1 VPGGPQ
7 QLQKRF
13 TLKHIQSL
21 VLLAAACA
29 NDNLGRKATCNS
41 VLLLRIDPRMPRNV
55 IHAQTFSGAAEP
67 SEGGPSNSG
76 GMRNRPGLLRE
87 FAETILNWWK
97 DVWSM
102 PGRPRRFLGWPA
114 TIFILTQLLAGIP
127 LLPYALLHWHTD
139 DPLRFASFLA
149 VALGASLFKVRL
161 PGIQATMSA
170 NFLFI
175 LVGILDLS
183 YPETLLMGCLGGLA
197 QSLWQ
202 SKPRPRLIQLLF
214 NFANLAISISLAN
227 LVFHSHTAY
236 SFGWRWPMLLAAAST
251 SYFAMNT
258 MSVSGVIAMTE
269 RRNPLLVW
277 KECYLWSFPYHLLG
291 ALIAGGVSII
301 NRSLGWQ
308 VAILV
313 LPVVYWIYR
322 SYRTYL
328 DRLEAEKKHTEAIAD
343 LHLRTIEAL
352 SLAIEAKD
360 HNTHDHL
367 KRVQIYAL
375 QIGKDLGLDESQLNA
390 VRAAAMLHD
399 IGKLAVPEH
408 ILSKPGRLTPEEF
421 EKLKIH
427 PIVGAQILD
436 RVQFPY
442 PVVPIV
448 RSHHEKW
455 NGTGYP
461 DGLSGEGI
469 PIGARI
475 LSVVDCF
482 DALTSERP
490 YRRAMSPDE
499 AMSLLRSESGQSY
512 DPRVVDYIERHYR
525 DLEEVVGRVAKEG
538 SPFELVSKVER
549 SVAPSAGFAEIPD
562 EAEVRAASFLAS
574 IVSARQEAQLLF
586 ELAQTLGNSLSLR
599 ETLSVVAVR
608 LKEMI
613 PHDAIVFY
621 ILEEGTLVPRYV
633 HGVDYDL
640 FSSME
645 IPLGQGVSGWVAQ
658 AEKPI
663 INGDPAAETKYL
675 GDRARISVLQSALSV
690 PLRGRDGVAGVLSV
704 YLREKQGFTK
714 DHLRLLLAA
723 SSKLGLSVENAMQ
736 FERAQDT
743 ASTDFLTGLPN
754 ARSIC
759 VHLEKEISRSRRGA
773 NTLAVLLCDLNGF
786 KNVNDN
792 YGHLVGNK
800 LLQEIARNLKNAS
813 REYDQV
819 GRLGGDEFVFVLPEL
834 TAECVEELKPRL
846 ERAVED
852 AGRLICSEKV
862 VTVSIGCAFYPKDG
876 STAEELLSEAD
887 RRMYETKETYY
898 KQRGEAPRLQV
909 VD

>member
-1 VPGGPQ
+1 MSSDFADYKTVPKGALEPLDQPSVGFV
-7 QLQKRF
+7 RAGERR
-13 TLKHIQSL
+13 S
-21 VLLAAACA
+21 
-29 NDNLGRKATCNS
+29 GRKLA
-41 VLLLRIDPRMPRNV
+41 
-55 IHAQTFSGAAEP
+55 GA
-67 SEGGPSNSG
+67 
-76 GMRNRPGLLRE
+76 M
-87 FAETILNWWK
+87 LNWWK
-97 DVWSM
+97 RLWSM
-102 PGRPRRFLGWPA
+102 PGQQRRFLGWPA
-114 TIFILTQLLAGIP
+114 AIFIVTQVLVGIP
-127 LLPYALLHWHTD
+127 LVPYALLHWHTD
-139 DPLRFASFLA
+139 NSLRFASFLA

-202 SKPRPRLIQLLF
+202 AKPRPRMIQILF
-214 NFANLAISISLAN
+214 NFANLALSISLAH
-227 LVFHSHTAY
+227 LVFHSQFA
-236 SFGWRWPMLLAAAST
+236 FNLGLRWPLLLAAAST
-251 SYFAMNT
+251 TYFAMNT
-258 MSVSGVIAMTE
+258 MSVSGIIAMTE

-277 KECYLWSFPYHLLG
+277 KECYLWSFPYYLLG
-291 ALIAGGVSII
+291 ALIASGVSII

-367 KRVQIYAL
+367 KRVQTYAM
-375 QIGKDLGLDESQLNA
+375 QIGKDLGVDEAQLNA
-390 VRAAAMLHD
+390 IRAAAMLHD

-427 PIVGAQILD
+427 PVVGAEILD

-455 NGTGYP
+455 NGAGYP

-482 DALTSERP
+482 DALTSDRP
-490 YRRAMSPDE
+490 YRRAISADE
-499 AMSLLRSESGQSY
+499 AMALLRAESGRSY
-512 DPRVVDYIERHYR
+512 DPRVVACIERRYKE
-525 DLEEVVGRVAKEG
+525 LEEVVSRSTREG
-538 SPFELVSKVER
+538 SPLELVSVDR
-549 SVAPSAGFAEIPD
+549 AAAPSAGFAEIPD

-613 PHDAIVFY
+613 PYDAIVFY
-621 ILEEGTLVPRYV
+621 IYQEGKLIPRYV

-640 FSSME
+640 FSSIE

-658 AEKPI
+658 TEKPI

-675 GDRARISVLQSALSV
+675 GDRAQISVLQSVLSV
-690 PLRGRDGVAGVLSV
+690 PLRGRDGAAGVLSL

-723 SSKLGLSVENAMQ
+723 SSKLGLSVENALQ
-736 FERAQDT
+736 FERAQDS
-743 ASTDFLTGLPN
+743 ASTDFLTELPN
-754 ARSIC
+754 ARWIC
-759 VHLEKEISRSRRGA
+759 VHLEQEIARSRRSGVP
-773 NTLAVLLCDLNGF
+773 LAVLLSDLNGF

-792 YGHLVGNK
+792 FGHLVGNK
-800 LLQEIARNLKNAS
+800 LLQQIAKNLKSAC

-834 TAECVEELKPRL
+834 TKDGAEELKPRL
-846 ERAVED
+846 ELAVEE
-852 AGRLICSEKV
+852 AGQQICGAKV
-862 VTVSIGCAFYPKDG
+862 VTASIGCAVYPKDG

-887 RRMYETKETYY
+887 HRMYETKETYY
-898 KQRGEAPRLQV
+898 KRRGETSRIQV
-909 VD
+909 G

>member
-1 VPGGPQ
+1 MLRDFAGYKNVPKGALGPLDRQ
-7 QLQKRF
+7 SVDF
-13 TLKHIQSL
+13 TR
-21 VLLAAACA
+21 A
-29 NDNLGRKATCNS
+29 
-41 VLLLRIDPRMPRNV
+41 
-55 IHAQTFSGAAEP
+55 
-67 SEGGPSNSG
+67 SERRSG
-76 GMRNRPGLLRE
+76 GKSGRSV
-87 FAETILNWWK
+87 LNWWK
-97 DVWSM
+97 RVWSL
-102 PGRPRRFLGWPA
+102 PAQQGRFLGWPA
-114 TIFILTQLLAGIP
+114 TIFILTQVLAGIP
-127 LLPYALLHWHTD
+127 LVPYALLHWHTD
-139 DPLRFASFLA
+139 NSLRFASFLG

-183 YPETLLMGCLGGLA
+183 YPETLLMGCLGGLV

-202 SKPRPRLIQLLF
+202 AKPRPRVIQILF
-214 NFANLAISISLAN
+214 NFANLALSISLAHFVFYSQFAYN
-227 LVFHSHTAY
+227 L
-236 SFGWRWPMLLAAAST
+236 GLRWPLLLAAAST
-251 SYFAMNT
+251 TYFAMNT
-258 MSVSGVIAMTE
+258 MSVSGIIAMTE
-269 RRNPLLVW
+269 RRNPLSVW
-277 KECYLWSFPYHLLG
+277 KECYLWSFPYYLLG

-367 KRVQIYAL
+367 KRVQTYAM
-375 QIGKDLGLDESQLNA
+375 QIGKDLGVDEAQLNA
-390 VRAAAMLHD
+390 IRAAAMLHD

-427 PIVGAQILD
+427 PVVGAEILD

-455 NGTGYP
+455 NGSGYP
-461 DGLSGEGI
+461 DGLSDEGI

-490 YRRAMSPDE
+490 YRRAISPDE
-499 AMSLLRSESGQSY
+499 AMALLRAESGRSY
-512 DPRVVDYIERHYR
+512 DPRVVDCIERRYKE
-525 DLEEVVGRVAKEG
+525 LEEVVSRSAREG
-538 SPFELVSKVER
+538 SPLELVSKVDR
-549 SVAPSAGFAEIPD
+549 AAAPSAGFAEIPN

-613 PHDAIVFY
+613 PYDAIVFY
-621 ILEEGTLVPRYV
+621 IYEEGKLTPRYV

-640 FSSME
+640 FTSIE
-645 IPLGQGVSGWVAQ
+645 IPVGQGVSGWVAQ
-658 AEKPI
+658 TEKPI

-675 GDRARISVLQSALSV
+675 GDRGQVSVLQSVLSV
-690 PLRGRDGVAGVLSV
+690 PLRGRDGAAGVLSL

-723 SSKLGLSVENAMQ
+723 SSKLGLSVQNALQ
-736 FERAQDT
+736 YERAQDT
-743 ASTDFLTGLPN
+743 ASTDFLTELPN
-754 ARSIC
+754 ARWIC
-759 VHLEKEISRSRRGA
+759 VHLEQEIARSRRSGA
-773 NTLAVLLCDLNGF
+773 PLAVLLSDLNGF

-792 YGHLVGNK
+792 FGHLVGNK
-800 LLQEIARNLKNAS
+800 LLQQIAKNLKSAC

-834 TAECVEELKPRL
+834 TKDGAEELKPRL
-846 ERAVED
+846 ELAVEE
-852 AGRLICSEKV
+852 AGQQICGGRV
-862 VTVSIGCAFYPKDG
+862 VTASIGCAFYPKDG

-887 RRMYETKETYY
+887 HRMYETKETYY
-898 KQRGEAPRLQV
+898 KQRGEASRLQV
-909 VD
+909 G

>member
-1 VPGGPQ
+1 MSRDLADYKNVPKGA
-7 QLQKRF
+7 LE
-13 TLKHIQSL
+13 TL
-21 VLLAAACA
+21 
-29 NDNLGRKATCNS
+29 D
-41 VLLLRIDPRMPRNV
+41 
-55 IHAQTFSGAAEP
+55 
-67 SEGGPSNSG
+67 GPSVDFAHASE
-76 GMRNRPGLLRE
+76 RRSEKIPLRT
-87 FAETILNWWK
+87 ALKWWK
-97 DVWSM
+97 RVWSL
-102 PGRPRRFLGWPA
+102 PGQQGRFLGWPA
-114 TIFILTQLLAGIP
+114 TLFIVTQVLAGFP
-127 LLPYALLHWHTD
+127 LVPYALLHWH
-139 DPLRFASFLA
+139 PENSLRFASFLG

-183 YPETLLMGCLGGLA
+183 YPETLLMGCLGGLV

-202 SKPRPRLIQLLF
+202 SKPRPHLIQILF
-214 NFANLAISISLAN
+214 NFANLALSISLAHA
-227 LVFHSHTAY
+227 VFHSQLAY
-236 SFGWRWPMLLAAAST
+236 KLGLRWPLLLAAAST
-251 SYFAMNT
+251 TYFAMNT
-258 MSVSGVIAMTE
+258 MSVSGIIAMTE
-269 RRNPLLVW
+269 RRNPILVW
-277 KECYLWSFPYHLLG
+277 KECYLWSFPYYLLG

-367 KRVQIYAL
+367 KRVQTYAM
-375 QIGKDLGLDESQLNA
+375 QIGKDLGVDEAQLNA
-390 VRAAAMLHD
+390 IRAAAMLHD

-421 EKLKIH
+421 VKLKIH
-427 PIVGAQILD
+427 PVVGAEIRD

-455 NGTGYP
+455 NGAGYP

-490 YRRAMSPDE
+490 YRRAISPDE
-499 AMSLLRSESGQSY
+499 AMALLRAESGRSY
-512 DPRVVDYIERHYR
+512 DPRVVDCIERRYKE
-525 DLEEVVGRVAKEG
+525 LEVQVSRSAREG
-538 SPFELVSKVER
+538 SPLELVSKVDR
-549 SVAPSAGFAEIPD
+549 VAAPSAGFAEIPN

-613 PHDAIVFY
+613 PYDSIVFF
-621 ILEEGTLVPRYV
+621 ICQEGKLIPKYV

-640 FSSME
+640 FTSIE
-645 IPLGQGVSGWVAQ
+645 IPLGQGVTGWVAQ
-658 AEKPI
+658 TEKPI

-675 GDRARISVLQSALSV
+675 GDHAQVPVLQSVLSV
-690 PLRGRDGVAGVLSV
+690 PLRGRDGAAGVLSL

-723 SSKLGLSVENAMQ
+723 SSKLGLSVENALQ
-736 FERAQDT
+736 YERAQDT
-743 ASTDFLTGLPN
+743 ASTDFLTELPN
-754 ARSIC
+754 ARWIC
-759 VHLEKEISRSRRGA
+759 VHLEQEIARSRRSGVP
-773 NTLAVLLCDLNGF
+773 LAVLLSDLNGF
-786 KNVNDN
+786 KSVNDN
-792 YGHLVGNK
+792 FGHVVGNK
-800 LLQEIARNLKNAS
+800 LLQQIAKNLKNAC

-834 TAECVEELKPRL
+834 TKEGAEELKPRL
-846 ERAVED
+846 EQAVEE
-852 AGRLICSEKV
+852 AGQQICGAKV
-862 VTVSIGCAFYPKDG
+862 VTASIGCALYPKDG

-887 RRMYETKETYY
+887 HRMYETKETYY
-898 KQRGEAPRLQV
+898 TRRGEVTRLQAG
-909 VD
+909 